1 MILNLLVCPQI
12 GFNVSPWA
20 CLHEY
25 IVLVQIAYNAT
36 SIASFFPK
44 LRLFLEIMILSL
56 KFRFTE
62 KTKQVQI
69 IYLLLKKHDIFCI
82 LSYVLTLIK
91 HNLLLHL
98 IQD

>member
-1 MILNLLVCPQI
+1 MLL
-12 GFNVSPWA
+12 A
-20 CLHEY
+20 LLH
-25 IVLVQIAYNAT
+25 
-36 SIASFFPK
+36 FFPK

-62 KTKQVQI
+62 KKKVQI

-82 LSYVLTLIK
+82 LSYVPTLIK

>member
-1 MILNLLVCPQI
+1 MLL
-12 GFNVSPWA
+12 A
-20 CLHEY
+20 LLH
-25 IVLVQIAYNAT
+25 
-36 SIASFFPK
+36 FFPK

-82 LSYVLTLIK
+82 LSYVPTLIK